1 MDGTPTLAPAAAAF
15 DAIAEAFDE
24 RFGPW
29 LSVAAQRRAVRSALR
44 NAFPPGARVI
54 EIGGGTGE
62 DALWLMARGRQV
74 LLTDVS
80 PLMVRLAAAKF
91 AAHPGA
97 QAEICAAEALAS
109 LVGRVAAP
117 FDGAFS
123 NFAALNC
130 VSDLAPFASGL
141 AKLLRPGAPVL
152 LVVFGRICPGE
163 WLVEVLRGRPK
174 NAFRRIA
181 AGDRPARLGGRE
193 FSVRYHRRREIER
206 AMAPWFRPDGR
217 QGVGVFVPPSAAE
230 PWISGHQLLLGALE
244 ALDRALAEPLA
255 SLGDHVLYRFVRS
268 AAAA

>member
-1 MDGTPTLAPAAAAF
+1 MEGTQPLAPAAAAF
-15 DAIAEAFDE
+15 DAIAERFDE

-29 LSVAAQRRAVRSALR
+29 LSVAAQRRAVRAALQA
-44 NAFPPGARVI
+44 AFPPGARVL

-62 DALWLMARGRQV
+62 DALWLAARGRQV
-74 LLTDVS
+74 LMTDVS

-91 AAHPGA
+91 AGCRGA
-97 QAEICAAEALAS
+97 QAEICAAENLAD
-109 LVGRVAAP
+109 LVGAGAA

-123 NFAALNC
+123 NFAGLNC
-130 VSDLAPFASGL
+130 VADLAPFAVGL
-141 AKLLRPGAPVL
+141 AKLLRPGAPAL

-163 WLVEVLRGRPK
+163 WLVEVLRGQPK

-193 FSVRYHRRREIER
+193 FSVRYHGRQAIER

-230 PWISGHQLLLGALE
+230 PWISGHQRLLSALE
-244 ALDRALAEPLA
+244 ALDRSFAGPLA
-255 SLGDHVLYRFVRS
+255 TFGDHVLYRFVRTEAVS
-268 AAAA
+268 

>member
-1 MDGTPTLAPAAAAF
+1 MEGTHSLAPAAAAF
-15 DAIAEAFDE
+15 DAIAERFDE

-29 LSVAAQRRAVRSALR
+29 LSVAAQRRAVRTALR
-44 NAFPPGARVI
+44 EAFAPGARVI

-62 DALWLMARGRQV
+62 DALWLVARGRQV

-91 AAHPGA
+91 ADCAGA
-97 QAEICAAEALAS
+97 QAEICAAEALAG

-130 VSDLAPFASGL
+130 VGDLAPFASGL
-141 AKLLRPGAPVL
+141 AKLLRPGAPAL

-163 WLVEVLRGRPK
+163 WLVELLRGRPK

-181 AGDRPARLGGRE
+181 VGDRPARLSGRE

-217 QGVGVFVPPSAAE
+217 KGVGVFVPPSAAE
-230 PWISGHQLLLGALE
+230 PWISGHKRLLGALE
-244 ALDRALAEPLA
+244 ALDRAFAKPLA
-255 SLGDHVLYRFVRS
+255 SFGDHVLYRFVRTE
-268 AAAA
+268 AEA